1 MNKCKISG
9 YLIDSF
15 ECNTK
20 YADFK
25 FDKMIEPTKKD
36 PLKVRTQVFRIT
48 TEKKPYKLVVKISRI
63 PYTTESQKL
72 RYKKRL
78 YAEMKYSIEMSD
90 ENIGPKIYDYFY
102 LDYSYNGIKYINQ
115 FIIMESMTID
125 ATKALE
131 DPKISN
137 SDKIKIIDTMIKLL
151 KKQIKY
157 GLYCSDIKPDN
168 YTVNIEDNVVK
179 SIKMID
185 FGENFCKKK
194 IGTTLQN
201 NERALIFQL
210 LLFVYVDTHDAFK
223 IYTETNTFKKF
234 TKDCRDN
241 VKCLEETLEIELYRD
256 QLIHY
261 FRNSEIKAFG
271 LYIMK
276 K

>member
-1 MNKCKISG
+1 
-9 YLIDSF
+9 
-15 ECNTK
+15 
-20 YADFK
+20 
-25 FDKMIEPTKKD
+25 
-36 PLKVRTQVFRIT
+36 
-48 TEKKPYKLVVKISRI
+48 
-63 PYTTESQKL
+63 
-72 RYKKRL
+72 
-78 YAEMKYSIEMSD
+78 
-90 ENIGPKIYDYFY
+90 
-102 LDYSYNGIKYINQ
+102 
-115 FIIMESMTID
+115 MTID